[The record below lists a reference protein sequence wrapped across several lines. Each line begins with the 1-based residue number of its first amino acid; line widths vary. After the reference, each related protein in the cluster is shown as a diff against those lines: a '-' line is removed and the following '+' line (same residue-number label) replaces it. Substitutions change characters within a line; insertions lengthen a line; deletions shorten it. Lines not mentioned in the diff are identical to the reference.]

1 MTKSNPLIKENKA
14 DTMAAIKDCSEWLC
28 RVSES
33 DEDVHPGMYSAL
45 VMLHGAIV
53 SVASGDQLDKE
64 TDTQKV

>member
-1 MTKSNPLIKENKA
+1 
-14 DTMAAIKDCSEWLC
+14 MAAIKDYSEWLC

-53 SVASGDQLDKE
+53 SAASSDELDKE
-64 TDTQKV
+64 TYTQKV